1 LAPARKRACWRRRP
15 YRFFELLF
23 FLLELL
29 FFAELER
36 CFDVALAIV
45 WCLDDP

>member
-1 LAPARKRACWRRRP
+1 MPASKE
-15 YRFFELLF
+15 ELYLFLEAVF

-36 CFDVALAIV
+36 LFDVALAIV